1 MVTAAAPLS
10 ICHRPI
16 EMLSDVKV
24 EARKRRREVRASQR
38 GGTSSSDVDVD
49 DDDDVVVT
57 SSNSNVVLANNKF
70 TEANKR
76 MKATAMTSG
85 ASIDCSCT
93 NEPLFSLKKSTST
106 GKKQQMKYDPDVPMT
121 KEEAAKWR
129 REQRR
134 KRNRESAAASRQ
146 RQRDRITELE
156 VHVENWK
163 SKFEGVMARIAHL
176 EKLKKQKSSSSLS
189 DADSSKNNIPLNSK
203 RQLIGS
209 DSDDDDNNHI
219 HHHIHQPDVDP
230 IVNEQTAVGMDME
243 ISPLSSISRDSP
255 VIIVSDAVISASS
268 AISSSPLLDTP
279 VPNPLSS
286 FDITSRA
293 TPIGIVPVSGD
304 EEEDMLLP
312 SNMISRPAVKITEMA
327 EFPLLPEV
335 SPDSCVS
342 QSMTFELPKL
352 EPISNNIKDNN
363 LVGSFF
369 SRGAASP
376 TSSVVTAMTTTEE
389 KERMSNPPHLLSDEE
404 SDETEFGVFLLDA
417 IDWL

>member
-1 MVTAAAPLS
+1 MVTVAAPLS
-10 ICHRPI
+10 ICHRPT
-16 EMLSDVKV
+16 EMLSDGKV
-24 EARKRRREVRASQR
+24 ETRKRRREVRATQR
-38 GGTSSSDVDVD
+38 GGTSSSDDD

-57 SSNSNVVLANNKF
+57 NSSSDVVLANSNF

-76 MKATAMTSG
+76 MKATTMNSG
-85 ASIDCSCT
+85 ASIDCSYT
-93 NEPLFSLKKSTST
+93 NEPLFSFKKSTSI

-156 VHVENWK
+156 VHVEDWK
-163 SKFEGVMARIAHL
+163 SKFEDVMARIAHL
-176 EKLKKQKSSSSLS
+176 EKLKKQKSSSSLLL

-203 RQLIGS
+203 SQLIGS
-209 DSDDDDNNHI
+209 DSDDDDNIHI

-230 IVNEQTAVGMDME
+230 VVDERTIVGMDMD
-243 ISPLSSISRDSP
+243 ILPLSSISHDSP
-255 VIIVSDAVISASS
+255 VIIASDAVISASS
-268 AISSSPLLDTP
+268 AISLSSLLDTP

-312 SNMISRPAVKITEMA
+312 SNMISRPAA
-327 EFPLLPEV
+327 LL
-335 SPDSCVS
+335 
-342 QSMTFELPKL
+342 
-352 EPISNNIKDNN
+352 NNH
-363 LVGSFF
+363 SFH
-369 SRGAASP
+369 
-376 TSSVVTAMTTTEE
+376 
-389 KERMSNPPHLLSDEE
+389 KN
-404 SDETEFGVFLLDA
+404 
-417 IDWL
+417 